1 MGNSTSGPSLPPV
14 WVTEGDAPA
23 RTAIEELSDVQLPG
37 GAGQSVRVVPK
48 LCVAEMRVHPEAI
61 LVTDRFR
68 HVDDYVG
75 ISTNVS
81 PENTAGV
88 RLPVLPLRLTAYH
101 GVPVSAATTLPGH
114 SEHSTLR
121 LLTTHFPVGNQL
133 PTGVDEVAA
142 LILPLALDQV
152 CVFSLLHQALHRRR
166 LTPCIFHHLPAAD
179 AAQPVRAA
187 ARVAAPGRRRRLSAA
202 PWPQPGAFDTSR
214 TGIVGAK

>member
-1 MGNSTSGPSLPPV
+1 LPPV
-14 WVTEGDAPA
+14 WVTEGDAAA

-37 GAGQSVRVVPK
+37 GVGQCVRVVRSV
-48 LCVAEMRVHPEAI
+48 CVAEMRVHPEAT

-101 GVPVSAATTLPGH
+101 GAPVSSATTLPGH

-121 LLTTHFPVGNQL
+121 LLTTHFPVGNQR
-133 PTGVDEVAA
+133 PPGVDEVAA

-152 CVFSLLHQALHRRR
+152 CVFPLLHQAFHRRCVTTPLASTTCQLPTPLSPYVQLRELPRQVVAVASPPPPGLQQVR
-166 LTPCIFHHLPAAD
+166 LAHH
-179 AAQPVRAA
+179 VRA
-187 ARVAAPGRRRRLSAA
+187 S
-202 PWPQPGAFDTSR
+202 
-214 TGIVGAK
+214 

>member
-101 GVPVSAATTLPGH
+101 GVPVSAATTFRPII
-114 SEHSTLR
+114 T
-121 LLTTHFPVGNQL
+121 
-133 PTGVDEVAA
+133 
-142 LILPLALDQV
+142 
-152 CVFSLLHQALHRRR
+152 
-166 LTPCIFHHLPAAD
+166 
-179 AAQPVRAA
+179 
-187 ARVAAPGRRRRLSAA
+187 
-202 PWPQPGAFDTSR
+202 
-214 TGIVGAK
+214 

>member
-14 WVTEGDAPA
+14 WVTEG
-23 RTAIEELSDVQLPG
+23 IEELSDVQLPG
-37 GAGQSVRVVPK
+37 GAGQCVRVVRRSV
-48 LCVAEMRVHPEAI
+48 CVAEMRVHPEAT

-101 GVPVSAATTLPGH
+101 GAPVSSATTLPGH

-121 LLTTHFPVGNQL
+121 LLTTHFPVGNL
-133 PTGVDEVAA
+133 RPAGVDEVAA

-152 CVFSLLHQALHRRR
+152 CVFFLLHQALHRRR

-179 AAQPVRAA
+179 ASQPVRAA

-202 PWPQPGAFDTSR
+202 PWPPTGAFGTSR